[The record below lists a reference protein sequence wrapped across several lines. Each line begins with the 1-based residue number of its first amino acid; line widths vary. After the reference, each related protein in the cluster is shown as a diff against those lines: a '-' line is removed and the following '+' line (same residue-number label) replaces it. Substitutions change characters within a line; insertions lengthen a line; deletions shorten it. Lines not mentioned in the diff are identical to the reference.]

1 MNRSMKFFLISVA
14 AILLFSNAKG
24 QNMPDTV
31 FYFRSNGALTVS
43 DSAVT
48 YVDVHKSSE
57 NFYAIQ
63 YYNKNKKNEWEKE
76 ENSIV
81 YSLQQN
87 ILKEERYVK
96 KKRVSVEEISWNK
109 SNGSLY
115 KFQDQSGV
123 YYSRYP
129 IPLVKDSVFMIFY
142 GNTNLKNIV
151 CQYKDNLCNTC
162 NLFNRSGKVIA
173 EDIMIQP
180 EILPKYDGRDL
191 EYYREV
197 IQKTLIYPRTA
208 IENGIF
214 GRMYVQF
221 VVKSDGTVG
230 AINILRSVDPLL
242 DEACINAIKE
252 VKPLWKPGYNNGK
265 PVSVVMVMPVIFML
279 K

>member
-115 KFQDQSGV
+115 KFHDQSGV